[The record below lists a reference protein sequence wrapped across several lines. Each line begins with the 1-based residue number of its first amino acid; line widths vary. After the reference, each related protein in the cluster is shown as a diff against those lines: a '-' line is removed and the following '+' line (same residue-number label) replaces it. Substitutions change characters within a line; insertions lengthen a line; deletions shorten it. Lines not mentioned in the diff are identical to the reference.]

1 MAMAISVAADWE
13 MMGDKFYR
21 KQLLYAMQW
30 AHGTDL
36 GRHKVACSRFGGAI
50 AIIRDDSKI
59 VQLRAES
66 ARPRLSIF
74 SSAGAL
80 ISSTQWDRP
89 GGRLVALGWTEEETL
104 ACIVQD
110 GTIFMYN
117 IHGELLEPHIS
128 MGKEC
133 WDQGVSQCVVWDR
146 GVVCLTERNELFSIP
161 DLRSPHVHKLAN
173 PSLDDDPFCMVV
185 IEPQFTRSGDLEV
198 LLAGTTSVARVDM
211 HSAQEQGRSYGPIQR
226 MALSPTGTLLACF
239 TYDGRLLVL
248 ASDFSRLLS
257 EFDTQVESLPFNV
270 SVKLLI
276 SFFMYTYVYVRVC
289 VCVCVCVHISY
300 DYAGYTYVYM

>member
-1 MAMAISVAADWE
+1 MAISIAAEWQ

-21 KQLLYAMQW
+21 RQLLYSMQW
-30 AHGTDL
+30 SSSTDL
-36 GRHKVACSRFGGAI
+36 GRHKVACSRFGGPI

-59 VQLRAES
+59 VQLRSES

-74 SSAGAL
+74 SSSGSL
-80 ISSTQWDRP
+80 ISSIQWDRP

-110 GTIFMYN
+110 GTIFMYTVY
-117 IHGELLEPHIS
+117 GELLEPHIS

-133 WDQGVSQCVVWDR
+133 WDQGVSHCVVWDR
-146 GVVCLTERNELFSIP
+146 GVVCLTERHEVFSIP
-161 DLRSPHVHKLAN
+161 DLRSPSHVIKLAN
-173 PSLDDDPFCMVV
+173 PNLDDDPFCMVV
-185 IEPQFTRSGDLEV
+185 IEPQFTQSGDLEV
-198 LLAGTTSVARVDM
+198 LLAATTSVLRFDM

-257 EFDTQVESLPFNV
+257 EFDTQVRS
-270 SVKLLI
+270 
-276 SFFMYTYVYVRVC
+276 
-289 VCVCVCVHISY
+289 
-300 DYAGYTYVYM
+300 